1 MKCKVFKQCGGCS
14 FEHDK
19 IEFHNQMKEKRYA
32 ELMGKYPNQ
41 QPSIFMKNPY
51 FYRHKVLST
60 YKYQHHRIFSGLYQS
75 KSHKVVD
82 TSECLI
88 ENKTAQAIQQ
98 TIKEFVS
105 RYKIPVFDE
114 DKGTGILRHV
124 LIRVGYQ
131 TKEVMVILV
140 CAQKEFKSQ
149 RLFVKALIQ
158 KHPEITTIVLNYNPR
173 RTSVVL
179 SSQSATLYGPGFIYD
194 KIGDFRFKL
203 SPESFYQ
210 VNPEQTEI
218 LYKKALQLANI
229 QKDEVVLDAYCG
241 IGTITLLSSQ
251 YSKQSIGVELN
262 PKAIKDALINKRLN
276 RADNVLFFE
285 QDATEFLSQL
295 ESNIDVLIMDPPRN
309 GSTKEFLDNVKRLA
323 PNRLLYIS
331 CNPVTL
337 SRDIEMIRD
346 EYSVVTHLMVDQ
358 FPFTDHVE
366 TIALLQRVGA

>member
-1 MKCKVFKQCGGCS
+1 MKCKVYKQCGGCS

-19 IEFHNQMKEKRYA
+19 IEFHNQSKQKRYDA
-32 ELMGKYPNQ
+32 LMGKYPHQ
-41 QPSIFMKNPY
+41 LPSIFMKNPY
-51 FYRHKVLST
+51 YYRHKVLST
-60 YKYQHHRIFSGLYQS
+60 YKYQHHRVVSGLYQY

-88 ENKTAQAIQQ
+88 ENKTAQAIQN
-98 TIKEFVS
+98 TIREFVTK
-105 RYKIPVFDE
+105 YKIPVFDE
-114 DKGTGILRHV
+114 DKGLGILRHV
-124 LIRVGYQ
+124 QIRVGYQ

-158 KHPEITTIVLNYNPR
+158 KHPEVTTIILNHNPR

-179 SSQSATLYGPGFIYD
+179 SSQSTTLYGPGFIYD

-218 LYKKALQLANI
+218 LYKKALELVNI

-262 PKAIKDALINKRLN
+262 TKAIKDATINKRLN
-276 RADNVLFFE
+276 RADNVQFFE
-285 QDATEFLSQL
+285 ADATEFLSKT
-295 ESNIDVLIMDPPRN
+295 ESAIDVLILDPPRD
-309 GSTKEFLDNVKRLA
+309 GSTKEFLDNVKRLG
-323 PNRLLYIS
+323 PKRVLYIS
-331 CNPVTL
+331 CNPETL
-337 SRDIEMIRD
+337 SRDIELIRD
-346 EYSVVTHLMVDQ
+346 EYKVVTHVMVDQ
-358 FPFTDHVE
+358 FPFTEHME
-366 TIALLQRVGA
+366 SICLLSKN